1 MPLGWSI
8 FNKDNLE
15 HLISVLKKD
24 YKINIDWEGT
34 QCLMPTIRQE
44 QGTSVHVWVRQDS
57 NCTFWPQTSRQTTN
71 ATWSTY
77 NPQLQHKQDSMQK
90 QTTNLQPHPKLMRR
104 RFLDKL
110 LVSSWALGSWFNP
123 PLSLFSTPQ
132 LPPKPSQQ
140 RTQWNMELIK
150 WHLKYAA
157 TNLDA
162 ILIFKKSNMVL
173 SSASYLTSLPLEDAP
188 AKTSS
193 APLILVNHP
202 KTAPYIILNI
212 S

>member
-15 HLISVLKKD
+15 HLISVLKEH
-24 YKINIDWEGT
+24 YKINMDWEGT
-34 QCLMPTIRQE
+34 QCLKSTICQE
-44 QGTSVHVWVRQDS
+44 QGSPATSKA
-57 NCTFWPQTSRQTTN
+57 NE
-71 ATWSTY
+71 
-77 NPQLQHKQDSMQK
+77 KK
-90 QTTNLQPHPKLMRR
+90 I
-104 RFLDKL
+104 
-110 LVSSWALGSWFNP
+110 SWQVVGVLLGSGQLIQP
-123 PLSLFSTPQ
+123 STLFSTPQ

>member
-8 FNKDNLE
+8 FKKDNLE
-15 HLISVLKKD
+15 HLIIVLKED
-24 YKINIDWEGT
+24 YKINMDWEGT

-44 QGTSVHVWVRQDS
+44 QGTSVHVWVCQDS
-57 NCTFWPQTSRQTTN
+57 NHMFLLQTSRQTTN
-71 ATWSTY
+71 ATQSTY

-90 QTTNLQPHPKLMRR
+90 QTTHLQPHPNLMRR

-110 LVSSWALGSWFNP
+110 LVSSWAVGSWFNP
-123 PLSLFSTPQ
+123 PLCSTPQ

-140 RTQWNMELIK
+140 RTQWDMELIK

-162 ILIFKKSNMVL
+162 ILTFKKSNDMVL
-173 SSASYLTSLPLEDAP
+173 TAVH
-188 AKTSS
+188 
-193 APLILVNHP
+193 LI
-202 KTAPYIILNI
+202 
-212 S
+212 